1 MSTYVTIEFAKRYR
15 ITSMQLSQ
23 LPNQATFTP
32 FLSFAISFSD
42 DGFAFAF
49 LPKLN
54 ANSVSLG
61 TSFVYTIPN
70 GYIDCKYMRIH
81 LVDVVTRADLSTKT
95 TGVIVNEIYGS
106 STILNGSSINNSSFS
121 EVH

>member
-70 GYIDCKYMRIH
+70 GYIDCKYLRIH
-81 LVDVVTRADLSTKT
+81 LADVVTRADLSNKT

-106 STILNGSSINNSSFS
+106 STILNGSSMTKS
-121 EVH
+121 